1 MNSGWD
7 FLPSTVP
14 APGEAGPDSGLLSPA
29 WAGTPVESVTGDIAW
44 LQAMLDAEAALAR
57 AQAGLGL
64 IPATAAGTITVQA
77 RASSLDLVRIARG
90 AREAANPVVGF
101 VKEFTRVVENADPA
115 AGQYVHYGCTSQDV
129 MDSAAMLVCRRALA
143 LAEEDLAA
151 IAGSLAGLAQ
161 RYRDTPMA
169 GRTLAQHAV
178 PITFGAKAA
187 GWLQLVLD
195 ATDRLRRLL
204 DTGLPAQLGGAAG
217 TLASYA
223 EICRSQGAGGA
234 HELAA
239 RYAAELGLVAPPTV
253 WHVVRTPIVD
263 VAAAAS
269 LVTGALGK
277 IALDVQLMSRTEV
290 AEVAEPAADGRGASS
305 AMPQKRN
312 PVLSTLILSAAR
324 QVPAYALVLNQ
335 SLLAEDERP
344 AGAWHAEWQP
354 LRECLRLVGGATH
367 TAVELLAGLEVD
379 AGRMAANLR
388 LTGGSVVSE
397 RLALVLSPVLGRAA
411 AKQLLTRA
419 TAEST
424 ATGRPL
430 PQVIA
435 ALLPPGAEALCGD
448 LDRLTDPLDYLGE
461 SATVVDRTLTRHRPA
476 PAASVG

>member
-1 MNSGWD
+1 
-7 FLPSTVP
+7 
-14 APGEAGPDSGLLSPA
+14 
-29 WAGTPVESVTGDIAW
+29 
-44 LQAMLDAEAALAR
+44 
-57 AQAGLGL
+57 
-64 IPATAAGTITVQA
+64 
-77 RASSLDLVRIARG
+77 
-90 AREAANPVVGF
+90 
-101 VKEFTRVVENADPA
+101 
-115 AGQYVHYGCTSQDV
+115 
-129 MDSAAMLVCRRALA
+129 
-143 LAEEDLAA
+143 
-151 IAGSLAGLAQ
+151 
-161 RYRDTPMA
+161 
-169 GRTLAQHAV
+169 
-178 PITFGAKAA
+178 
-187 GWLQLVLD
+187 
-195 ATDRLRRLL
+195 
-204 DTGLPAQLGGAAG
+204 
-217 TLASYA
+217 
-223 EICRSQGAGGA
+223 
-234 HELAA
+234 
-239 RYAAELGLVAPPTV
+239 
-253 WHVVRTPIVD
+253 
-263 VAAAAS
+263 
-269 LVTGALGK
+269 
-277 IALDVQLMSRTEV
+277 MSRTEV